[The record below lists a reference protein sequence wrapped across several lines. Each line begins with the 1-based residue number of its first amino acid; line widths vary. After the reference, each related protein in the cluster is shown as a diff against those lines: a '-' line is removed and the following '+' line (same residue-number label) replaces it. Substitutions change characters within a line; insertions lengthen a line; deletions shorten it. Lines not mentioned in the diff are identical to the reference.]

1 MAKAADRSSPLKLPH
16 GYQIYN
22 ETNQTKTMGNQ
33 IEARIIQ
40 KQKVGEKWR
49 CLSLRCE
56 SYCWFH
62 PRTKDRHDDKTHL
75 LGLGADK
82 EVEDRESI
90 GSGHGGGPHL
100 LLHFVH
106 FTLSLVL
113 ATHHGGNVGLSLF
126 HFHGGSILDDDG
138 LLRRNQA
145 LSSKRRGRG
154 GCGPGIDGAEGN
166 CCREDEEN
174 SGRGV
179 HCYLLCRV
187 FLDCNPLHSNI
198 NSRFCCFFSGM
209 FTTRVDLLKMM

>member
-1 MAKAADRSSPLKLPH
+1 MFL
-16 GYQIYN
+16 
-22 ETNQTKTMGNQ
+22 
-33 IEARIIQ
+33 
-40 KQKVGEKWR
+40 
-49 CLSLRCE
+49 CE

-62 PRTKDRHDDKTHL
+62 PQTKDRHDDKTHL

-90 GSGHGGGPHL
+90 GSGHGGSSHL

-113 ATHHGGNVGLSLF
+113 TTHHGGNVGLSLF

-138 LLRRNQA
+138 LLGCNEA

-187 FLDCNPLHSNI
+187 FLDCNPLHSNTI
-198 NSRFCCFFSGM
+198 DSRFLSLGFGYSHYTRRLIEDDVIGDSQKSNRVSELFL
-209 FTTRVDLLKMM
+209 RVDMRMPSQKEQ